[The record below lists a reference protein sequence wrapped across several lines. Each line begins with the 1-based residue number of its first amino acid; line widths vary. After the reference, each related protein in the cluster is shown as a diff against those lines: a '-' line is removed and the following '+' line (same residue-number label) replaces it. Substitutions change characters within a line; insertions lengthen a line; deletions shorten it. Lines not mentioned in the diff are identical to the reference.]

1 MKMNDTKLIR
11 LAGIVVV
18 GCAIACGCRPKKQ
31 PTKQPPPPPPPPYGN
46 VDQRM
51 SELQQRGTELS
62 HVAQQLPGRTT
73 DEDRRLVLAAF
84 DRAAASLELL
94 AGPNPPGSYRQA
106 QRIVDSTRLQ
116 LSSGVTADA
125 KIVSGL
131 RAIQNALIDVRQRAY
146 PDDAQVQKL
155 VDDLRARIYDLDRV
169 RGPMHSV
176 VVGHAFTATSNVIN
190 QMAGEFKEPAAP
202 PAQPQQA
209 AAPVPPA
216 PVAPAAAPQ
225 PQVVDVPAP
234 AAPQPAAPAAALPPA
249 PPANGQPTPEQVEQM
264 RRELEQLRQENAR
277 LKQQQGANK

>member
-1 MKMNDTKLIR
+1 MNDTKWIR

-18 GCAIACGCRPKKQ
+18 VCAIASGCRPKKQ
-31 PTKQPPPPPPPPYGN
+31 PTKQPPPPPPPSYGN

-73 DEDRRLVLAAF
+73 EEDRRLVLAAF
-84 DRAAASLELL
+84 DRAAASLDLL

-106 QRIVDSTRLQ
+106 QRIVDSTRQQ
-116 LSSGVTADA
+116 LSSGVTSDA
-125 KIVSGL
+125 TIDSGL
-131 RAIQNALIDVRQRAY
+131 RAIQNALVDVRQRAY

-209 AAPVPPA
+209 APPVPPA
-216 PVAPAAAPQ
+216 PAAPAAAPQ
-225 PQVVDVPAP
+225 PQAVNVPAPAP

-249 PPANGQPTPEQVEQM
+249 PPAAGQPTPDQVEQM